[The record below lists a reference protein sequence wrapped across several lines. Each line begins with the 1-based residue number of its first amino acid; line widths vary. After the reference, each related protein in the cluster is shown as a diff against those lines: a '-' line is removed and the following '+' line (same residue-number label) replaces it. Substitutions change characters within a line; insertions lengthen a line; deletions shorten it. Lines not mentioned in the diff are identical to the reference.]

1 MYNLIIVEDEAVS
14 CNLIKKHIE
23 ETSELNINVLATFE
37 DGLDAKNYLA
47 NHSDV
52 NIVLTDIRMYD
63 MSGIELADYINS
75 YFPHIAVI
83 LMSGYTNF
91 EDAKLAIK
99 YNVKDYLIKPFEMSD
114 LDDTLKTIT
123 KELDEK
129 HSQKMF
135 MYKKS
140 LTLQQEFISEC
151 ISNRNIPKEEI
162 VKKEK
167 ELDFSF
173 SFENTPCDVI
183 RIEMNNFENFIK
195 TRWNYSKKAFSVSMY
210 NLIAMSFPEAFV
222 YNVYEDEGVYEF
234 IVFRNDPIFYQQ
246 LKPSFLLDFD
256 IVIDV
261 TSVKGFRNFFEFLDN
276 EDEQTQIEN
285 ISDKKEVIEKAKQY
299 ITENF
304 QNNITRD
311 DVAKSVYL
319 NPVYF
324 TRIFKQ
330 YTGEKF
336 NDFLLKV
343 RMRKATEL
351 LSDPE
356 IKIYEIAEKVGYE
369 NSRYF
374 FRIFKKYMG
383 MTPNDYRKNN
393 LKSKE
398 EI

>member
-1 MYNLIIVEDEAVS
+1 MYNLIIVEDEAIS
-14 CNLIKKHIE
+14 CDLIKKHIE

-37 DGLDAKNYLA
+37 DGLDAKNFLA

-52 NIVLTDIRMYD
+52 HIVLTDIRMYD

-83 LMSGYTNF
+83 IMSGYTNF

-99 YNVKDYLIKPFEMSD
+99 YNVKDYLIKPFEMPD
-114 LDDTLKTIT
+114 LDATLKTIIN
-123 KELDEK
+123 ELDEK
-129 HSQKMF
+129 NSQKMF
-135 MYKKS
+135 MSKKS
-140 LTLQQEFISEC
+140 HASQQEFISEC
-151 ISNRNIPKEEI
+151 IINRDVKREYIL
-162 VKKEK
+162 KKET
-167 ELDFSF
+167 ELSFPF
-173 SFENTPCDVI
+173 SFENTPCDVV

-195 TRWNYSKKAFSVSMY
+195 TRWNYSKKAFSISMY

-234 IVFRNDPIFYQQ
+234 IIFRNIPIFYQQ

-256 IVIDV
+256 IIIDV
-261 TSVKGFRNFFEFLDN
+261 TSIKDFKNFFEFLEN
-276 EDEQTQIEN
+276 EDEQLQIEN
-285 ISDKKEVIEKAKQY
+285 ISDKREVIEKSKQY
-299 ITENF
+299 INENF
-304 QNNITRD
+304 HNNITRD
-311 DVAKSVYL
+311 DVARSVYL

-324 TRIFKQ
+324 ARIFKQ

-336 NDFLLKV
+336 NDYLLKV
-343 RMRKATEL
+343 RMRKAAEL

-393 LKSKE
+393 ITNKE
-398 EI
+398 DI